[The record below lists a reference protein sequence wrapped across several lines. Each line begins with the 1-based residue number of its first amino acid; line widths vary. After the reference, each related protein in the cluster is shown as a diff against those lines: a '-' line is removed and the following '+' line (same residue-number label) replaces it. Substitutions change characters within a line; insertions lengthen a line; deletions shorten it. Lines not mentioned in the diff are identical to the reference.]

1 MKDRCVHAAAALLIL
16 IAGASALGAQ
26 SGDTATAAST
36 AKRAVLLETSTIT
49 ATRTARTVREVPASV
64 VVLQPLDKVESAA
77 KSVSDFLRVIPGY
90 STKDYQS
97 STVTSPANTAPSLR
111 GLGGTSASRTL
122 VLLDGIPMNEPFAG
136 WVYWPRVPLGLVQR
150 VEVVRG
156 GSAGV
161 WGDRA
166 MGGVINLITI
176 EPHETAMSLKAAAG
190 NYGAM
195 RSSVVGTVRR
205 DRFGLLFAGDATGL
219 DGWPNVK
226 ESIRGPIDKE
236 VNSRARVLFAKALY
250 DVTPLLRLHVT
261 GNYMQDRRHNGS
273 VLKRNR

>member
-1 MKDRCVHAAAALLIL
+1 MNERAFDVRTAATTLALLVAFSIP
-16 IAGASALGAQ
+16 ALGAGAQ
-26 SGDTATAAST
+26 TSDTATT
-36 AKRAVLLETSTIT
+36 GRKGRGPVLLATSTIT
-49 ATRTARTVREVPASV
+49 ATRTMRTIREVPASV
-64 VVLQPLDKVESAA
+64 VVLQPVDKVETAA

-90 STKDYQS
+90 STKDHQS

-136 WVYWPRVPLGLVQR
+136 WVYWPRVPLGLVKH

-176 EPHETAMSLKAAAG
+176 EPRETALSVKASAG

-195 RSSVVGTVRR
+195 HTSVLGTVRR
-205 DRFGLLFAGDATGL
+205 DRVGLLFAGDVTGM
-219 DGWPNVK
+219 DGWPNVQ

-236 VNSRARVLFAKALY
+236 VNSHAKVLFAKAVY
-250 DVTPLLRLHVT
+250 DVTPLAQVHLT
-261 GNYMQDRRHNGS
+261 
-273 VLKRNR
+273 